1 MSEPPAVPDPD
12 ALVAATLACPSVSAM
27 SGGVLGGVATYLPGR
42 RVPGIRTRPDGIE
55 VHVVGVFGPSIG
67 EIVSQVREAVEPL
80 MQGHQLS
87 VHVADLA
94 VDLAD
99 LAVDLAEPAA
109 RQVEPVP
116 VASVTVPE
124 PRHPPSDSLR

>member
-1 MSEPPAVPDPD
+1 M
-12 ALVAATLACPSVSAM
+12 AATLACPSVSAM
-27 SGGVLGGVATYLPGR
+27 SGGVLGEVATYLPGR

-99 LAVDLAEPAA
+99 LADLAVDLAEPAA